1 MSDEELCKWLRA
13 NSSGDYRKSSDAA
26 DRIEELIRERH
37 ELYKALEDIRRHM
50 QIVSPTGYKLSSTWF
65 LASRALNN
73 SN

>member
-26 DRIEELIRERH
+26 DRIEGLIRERD
-37 ELYKALEDIRRHM
+37 ELHKALEDIRRHM